1 MKDYLKELKQ
11 FLKLG
16 IPIYGSQASYAA
28 MGLTDTIVAG
38 RAGAVELSGV
48 AIGSSVANPLFFSL
62 SGLMFAITPIVAHLF
77 GAKQLK
83 DISLKMK
90 EVIWIALGVG
100 LILTLAYPLA
110 GSLLRFS
117 SIDKEILEV
126 TFGYLSALSI
136 GATAIVLFTALR
148 CFSEGIT
155 QTRPVFLGRFH
166 WDVSQYSIRYYFGQ
180 WLFWFTETGWY
191 WMWVSNFICFYCDV
205 DLHDDRDSKR

>member
-1 MKDYLKELKQ
+1 
-11 FLKLG
+11 
-16 IPIYGSQASYAA
+16 

-77 GAKQLK
+77 GAKRLK

-155 QTRPVFLGRFH
+155 QTRPVF
-166 WDVSQYSIRYYFGQ
+166 
-180 WLFWFTETGWY
+180 
-191 WMWVSNFICFYCDV
+191 WVAFIGMLVNICLLYTSPSP
-205 DLHDDRDSKR
+205 RD

>member
-1 MKDYLKELKQ
+1 MVRAQKEKSDTVTILEKVGH
-11 FLKLG
+11 FLDEENNR
-16 IPIYGSQASYAA
+16 IYNKYS
-28 MGLTDTIVAG
+28 D
-38 RAGAVELSGV
+38 
-48 AIGSSVANPLFFSL
+48 SL
-62 SGLMFAITPIVAHLF
+62 S
-77 GAKQLK
+77 KK

-155 QTRPVFLGRFH
+155 QTRPVFLGGFH
-166 WDVSQYSIRYYFGQ
+166 WDVSKYSIRYYFG
-180 WLFWFTETGWY
+180 
-191 WMWVSNFICFYCDV
+191 
-205 DLHDDRDSKR
+205 